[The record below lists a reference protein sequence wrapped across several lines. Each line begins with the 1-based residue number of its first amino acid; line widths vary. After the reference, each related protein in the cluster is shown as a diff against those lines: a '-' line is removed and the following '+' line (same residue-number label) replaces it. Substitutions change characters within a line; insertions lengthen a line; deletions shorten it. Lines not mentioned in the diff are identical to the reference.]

1 MIKQLNTTKLAAS
14 TCHKAIN
21 KPNHVQHKNNADFS
35 FFFVSN
41 VTIKEQLH
49 NIVIS

>member
-35 FFFVSN
+35 FFVLAMSPLRN
-41 VTIKEQLH
+41 NYTIL
-49 NIVIS
+49 